1 MAERYYLRIRGAVV
15 GPFRADQ
22 VRQMLE
28 RGKIAPWQDVSTDRE
43 TWRPLHRYGEL
54 APNAWVPSNSSPPA
68 TTSSCSI
75 SNSSSAREPSGSYT
89 NQPPVPRTPNA
100 ADYTPEA
107 VVDAEAFV
115 ENVPRTPNAADYTP
129 EDTAQQRSVP
139 GQPADSKDD
148 TLVWLAVVVVVVILI
163 VLLANSDCQ
172 QNSPSQR
179 HYVPIPV
186 FRGRP
191 TPYKPRTPTPYKP
204 RTPIRPRGST
214 LDIFTWAWL
223 STPDPKL
230 AGLML
235 A

>member
-100 ADYTPEA
+100 ADYTPE
-107 VVDAEAFV
+107 
-115 ENVPRTPNAADYTP
+115 
-129 EDTAQQRSVP
+129 DTAQQRSVP

-191 TPYKPRTPTPYKP
+191 TPYKPRTP
-204 RTPIRPRGST
+204 IRPRGST